1 MAAESSSA
9 ALASSFTDLM
19 TSLAVIFILLL
30 VATTQHTVMA
40 SAARNKR
47 TQHTRESIL
56 EELQKQLSET
66 GVQVEKD
73 PKDPLSLLI
82 VVPEQLMQFKR
93 DKSDLSQDGQ
103 NFLGKFIPRLADVV
117 CRQSFRNELN
127 SIVVEGHT
135 DSTAKNP
142 ENGDIVNLKLSQGRS
157 MAVVESSLTILNS
170 EQSGSRASYSCF
182 SNLLSASGRGR
193 SEVIHKA
200 SGDEDFDKSR
210 RVIFKIR
217 VRSFE
222 QREVPSGEA
231 ALDSLQ
237 PLGSHGLSDASNGNQ
252 PNTN

>member
-1 MAAESSSA
+1 MASESSSA

-73 PKDPLSLLI
+73 PKDPLSLLM

-103 NFLGKFIPRLADVV
+103 N
-117 CRQSFRNELN
+117 
-127 SIVVEGHT
+127 
-135 DSTAKNP
+135 
-142 ENGDIVNLKLSQGRS
+142 
-157 MAVVESSLTILNS
+157 
-170 EQSGSRASYSCF
+170 
-182 SNLLSASGRGR
+182 
-193 SEVIHKA
+193 
-200 SGDEDFDKSR
+200 
-210 RVIFKIR
+210 
-217 VRSFE
+217 
-222 QREVPSGEA
+222 
-231 ALDSLQ
+231 
-237 PLGSHGLSDASNGNQ
+237 
-252 PNTN
+252 